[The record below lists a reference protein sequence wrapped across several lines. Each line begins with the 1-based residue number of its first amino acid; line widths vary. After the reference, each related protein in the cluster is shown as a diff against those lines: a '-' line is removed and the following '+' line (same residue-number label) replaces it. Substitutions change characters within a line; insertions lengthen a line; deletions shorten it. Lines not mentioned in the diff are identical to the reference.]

1 MYQYGCP
8 AWYDLPPQLVTGS
21 WPAEAGREGPQGPP
35 GQLLLASRLWNRLV
49 EVQRVHEKEKASIW
63 ASVPEVAA
71 AQTAHE
77 TAQAALDACYA
88 RIRASRRADQTTV
101 PRADDTAVLAAAK
114 AASVAARATRDAAR
128 TKALPGLGGQFKAA
142 KQARTEAIRPL
153 YGEFAAM
160 GLGWGTFN
168 DIAKPAAGR
177 FDQAVKKVDE
187 ARAQG
192 QAAELHPRPFDGT
205 GTLTVQVMGGAGVP
219 PRTIP
224 ALNSGTHRRS
234 GVMRLD
240 PWADPAAGRPKGKAR
255 HGTLTLTIGRSRD
268 LGPLPVEIPV
278 VVDRYIP
285 ADAEVREVKVTRFRQ
300 GARYRV
306 RIAIVCTQPFRPRP
320 GNGGPVTVVLDWRSA
335 GGGWAAV
342 AHVTSATPLPTVPQ
356 GASSIVRVADD
367 RMTADV
373 LYHPAWRKLLG
384 RDRDIQSTRDQNL
397 NTLRDRIVAALQG
410 NPSLASAVLAD
421 PAEAGWW
428 RSPAQF
434 RQLAARWPRDH
445 PLYDD
450 LAVWRARDRH
460 LLEFQAHESAQVLA
474 ARKDAYRCVAK
485 WLSEAASSLEIDG
498 IRIAAARRTP
508 PDDQEESHAGRAAR
522 RLMHDAAPGELR
534 AALLSA
540 AARRGIPVTTTATRE
555 RRQRISLALQ
565 SRRDGL
571 VVARS
576 TSRSRVPC

>member
-1 MYQYGCP
+1 VTRASATETLVYQYGCP
-8 AWYDLPPQLVTGS
+8 AWYDLPPQLATGS
-21 WPAEAGREGPQGPP
+21 WPAEAGCEGPQGPP

-49 EVQRVHEKEKASIW
+49 EVQRTHEKEKAAIW

-71 AQTAHE
+71 AQAAHDA
-77 TAQAALDACYA
+77 AQASLDACYA
-88 RIRASRRADQTTV
+88 RIRASRRPDQTTV
-101 PRADDTAVLAAAK
+101 PRDDDKAALAAAK

-128 TKALPGLGGQFKAA
+128 TKALPGLREQFTAA

-153 YGEFAAM
+153 YGEFTAM

-177 FDQAVKKVDE
+177 FDRAVKKVDE

-192 QAAELHPRPFDGT
+192 HAAELRPRPFDGT
-205 GTLTVQVMGGAGVP
+205 GTLTVQVMGGTGVP

-234 GVMRLD
+234 GVIRLD

-268 LGPLPVEIPV
+268 LGPLQVEIPV

-285 ADAEVREVKVTRFRQ
+285 ADTEVHEVKVTQFRQ

-320 GNGGPVTVVLDWRSA
+320 GNGGPVTVRPDWRAA
-335 GGGWAAV
+335 GGGWVAV
-342 AHVTSATPLPTVPQ
+342 AHVASATPLPPVPQ
-356 GASSIVRVADD
+356 GASSIVRLADD

-373 LYHPAWRKLLG
+373 LYHPAWRKLLS

-397 NTLRDRIVAALQG
+397 DMLKDRIVAALQG
-410 NPSLASAVLAD
+410 DPSLAAVVRAD
-421 PAEAGWW
+421 PAEVGRWQ
-428 RSPAQF
+428 SPAGLA
-434 RQLAARWPRDH
+434 QLAARWPREH
-445 PLYDD
+445 PLHHD
-450 LAVWRARDRH
+450 LARWRTRDRH

-485 WLSEAASSLEIDG
+485 WLSEAASMLEIDG
-498 IRIAAARRTP
+498 TRIAAARRTP
-508 PDDQEESHAGRAAR
+508 PDDQQDPHAAR
-522 RLMHDAAPGELR
+522 GERSLMHDVAPGELK
-534 AALLSA
+534 AAVLSA
-540 AARRGIPVTTTATRE
+540 AARRGIPVTITTRPV
-555 RRQRISLALQ
+555 S
-565 SRRDGL
+565 DG
-571 VVARS
+571 S
-576 TSRSRVPC
+576 G